1 MDSLKN
7 KPAPLSGLN
16 MTARSLVQRTIAG
29 YHDAYSIFDFY
40 SRGLKIQLFILLF
53 FSIALGIME
62 TTQIIL
68 LYPIL
73 NASFDFKGSGLEFFD
88 PLYSFVLTYS
98 SLPEVVT
105 FCFLFMAFVVLTF
118 LVTIIYNGLSLVL
131 TRNIIVRT
139 KRMIFSKL
147 VSNDYR
153 FFVDTKQGEVLF
165 NTITSPSYI
174 YQFLDSATT
183 LFSNVVV
190 ILTIILVLFFISSLG
205 MVVLL
210 GGGLI
215 FLIIVKEIGN
225 RVSYSIGVV
234 QMQSVTSEN
243 AIVSQ
248 YLLGIRQ
255 IRSVHNDSFWER
267 QYSSALNTYWDKYVR
282 YRFTERLPS
291 ALLMMVFFLGI
302 AMLVIILY
310 YMYSDRFL
318 TIVPLIGTFAFSAL
332 KILPR
337 LMTFSSLNF
346 IMMNNYPSLK
356 KVYSFLNDD
365 RYSTMQN
372 GTKQFKMLES
382 DIVFD
387 DVGFSYHDRQE
398 LIGNL
403 DLTIH
408 QNKVTALVGHSGS
421 GKSTI
426 ISLLLR
432 YYDVSDGRILFN
444 GTDIREYDI
453 ETILAR
459 VGYVSQD
466 TFIFNASIREN
477 IAFGGDYSDEQIITA
492 AQRANIHSFIMS
504 LPDKYDSMV
513 GEHGLKLSG
522 GEKQRI
528 AIARAL
534 VREPEILVLDEATS
548 NLDNESEAI
557 VQDSINQVAETVTTF
572 IVAHR
577 LSTVRNANAIYVMS
591 KGRVV
596 ECGTHEELMEKRGRY
611 FELYERNG

>member
-1 MDSLKN
+1 
-7 KPAPLSGLN
+7 
-16 MTARSLVQRTIAG
+16 
-29 YHDAYSIFDFY
+29 
-40 SRGLKIQLFILLF
+40 
-53 FSIALGIME
+53 
-62 TTQIIL
+62 
-68 LYPIL
+68 
-73 NASFDFKGSGLEFFD
+73 
-88 PLYSFVLTYS
+88 
-98 SLPEVVT
+98 
-105 FCFLFMAFVVLTF
+105 
-118 LVTIIYNGLSLVL
+118 
-131 TRNIIVRT
+131 
-139 KRMIFSKL
+139 
-147 VSNDYR
+147 
-153 FFVDTKQGEVLF
+153 
-165 NTITSPSYI
+165 
-174 YQFLDSATT
+174 
-183 LFSNVVV
+183 
-190 ILTIILVLFFISSLG
+190 
-205 MVVLL
+205 
-210 GGGLI
+210 
-215 FLIIVKEIGN
+215 
-225 RVSYSIGVV
+225 
-234 QMQSVTSEN
+234 
-243 AIVSQ
+243 
-248 YLLGIRQ
+248 
-255 IRSVHNDSFWER
+255 
-267 QYSSALNTYWDKYVR
+267 
-282 YRFTERLPS
+282 
-291 ALLMMVFFLGI
+291 
-302 AMLVIILY
+302 
-310 YMYSDRFL
+310 
-318 TIVPLIGTFAFSAL
+318 
-332 KILPR
+332 
-337 LMTFSSLNF
+337 
-346 IMMNNYPSLK
+346 
-356 KVYSFLNDD
+356 
-365 RYSTMQN
+365 
-372 GTKQFKMLES
+372 
-382 DIVFD
+382 
-387 DVGFSYHDRQE
+387 YHDRQE

-432 YYDVSDGRILFN
+432 YYDVSDGRILCN

-477 IAFGGDYSDEQIITA
+477 IAFGSDYSDEQIITA